1 MLDEQK
7 VAYIDMIHSVEII
20 VGYED
25 CDSSSE
31 NKKEGGSSLA
41 ESESDWK
48 NQRVLVKVVEDLL
61 ALFQERYLR

>member
-1 MLDEQK
+1 
-7 VAYIDMIHSVEII
+7 MIHSLEII

-25 CDSSSE
+25 SDSSSE
-31 NKKEGGSSLA
+31 NKKEGGSLSS

-61 ALFQERYLR
+61 ALFQERYLRHISNPELLKL

>member
-1 MLDEQK
+1 
-7 VAYIDMIHSVEII
+7 MINSLEII

-25 CDSSSE
+25 SESSSS
-31 NKKEGGSSLA
+31 NKKEGGSLSS

-61 ALFQERYLR
+61 SLFQ